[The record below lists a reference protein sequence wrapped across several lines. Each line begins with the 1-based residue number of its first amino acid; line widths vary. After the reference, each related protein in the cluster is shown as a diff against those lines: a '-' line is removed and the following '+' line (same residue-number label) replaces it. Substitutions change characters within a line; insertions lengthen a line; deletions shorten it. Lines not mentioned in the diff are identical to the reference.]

1 MHDEREKKLRCLIS
15 VILFLCMVL
24 MAPAARA
31 EKSGAS
37 EVVKKLNATLID
49 AMKRADELG
58 YSGRYRLLGPV
69 LKDSFAFLFM
79 GSQSMGR
86 YWKDLNSEDQKLFLN
101 TYTDWSIATYA
112 GRFNSYSGER
122 FETVSESEPDRGTIT
137 VVSKLIDPNNEEVGF
152 YYKLRNTDG
161 KWRVVDIQISGVSQL
176 ALTRSQFVNVMKAK
190 GFNGLISM
198 LRNKIGEFS
207 QGKHQ

>member
-1 MHDEREKKLRCLIS
+1 MHKERNKRLRCLIS
-15 VILFLCMVL
+15 TVLFLCMVL
-24 MAPAARA
+24 LVPEARA
-31 EKSGAS
+31 EKSGAA
-37 EVVKKLNATLID
+37 EVVKKFNATLID

-58 YSGRYRLLGPV
+58 YPGRYRLLEPV

-79 GSQSMGR
+79 GSQSLGR

-122 FETVSESEPDRGTIT
+122 FEMVSESEPDRGTVT
-137 VVSKLIDPNNEEVGF
+137 VVSRLIDPNNEEVGF
-152 YYKLRNTDG
+152 HYKLRKTDG

-176 ALTRSQFVNVMKAK
+176 ALTRSQFVNVMRTK
-190 GFNGLISM
+190 GFDGLLSM
-198 LRNKIGEFS
+198 LKNKIDQFS
-207 QGKHQ
+207 RGKGQ